1 MLDVDR
7 KKVHSESFR
16 TSKEEEV
23 LQYIEMFF
31 SLALFAYL
39 IQGDVAGFFTLLY
52 HFSNVSQKLNEIK
65 KKFTA

>member
-7 KKVHSESFR
+7 KKSSESFR

-23 LQYIEMFF
+23 LQYIEMVF

-39 IQGDVAGFFTLLY
+39 IPGDVAGLFTLLY
-52 HFSNVSQKLNEIK
+52 YFSTVSQK
-65 KKFTA
+65 T